1 MILSLLSEQ
10 HKDCPGPHNKP
21 GFGKTPGNTKGS
33 WLVLEKGEW
42 PSDNMSLGKSV
53 VILNHIEKVVRQV
66 QGSSRWGRRKES
78 EARVGGERRKREGLW
93 GKETNKARVAAGKKG
108 GGGMRG
114 T

>member
-1 MILSLLSEQ
+1 MLSEQ

-21 GFGKTPGNTKGS
+21 GFGKTPGTTKGS

-78 EARVGGERRKREGLW
+78 EARVGGERRKREGLC
-93 GKETNKARVAAGKKG
+93 GKETNKERVAAGKKG